1 MHEEDPRPGG
11 LHHVELWVPDLPRA
25 VAEWG
30 WLLGE
35 LGYAAFQDWPQGR
48 SWRLGPTYI
57 VVERTPAMTATAHE
71 RLRPGLNHMALH
83 AGDRARVDALNT
95 QAPEHGWKPL
105 FGDSYP
111 HAGGCGHYA
120 AYLASTDGYEVEL
133 VARPVPTGGG

>member
-71 RLRPGLNHMALH
+71 RLRPGLNHLALH
-83 AGDRARVDALNT
+83 AGDR
-95 QAPEHGWKPL
+95 
-105 FGDSYP
+105 YP